1 MEYVSVAEAARY
13 LCITEHAVRQRAQRG
28 TLPSHRSGGK
38 VLIGLDE
45 GQVTRELPDEPPE
58 LLGEQP
64 GDIPRE
70 PDENIRFLREQNAR
84 LTGMIESMQRDHARQ
99 INELHVLLQNT
110 QRLIPA
116 TVPDAPQPR
125 ERAAD
130 EESRIEHEHT
140 SQRGAER
147 EPEASWRGRLRHWMG
162 WE

>member
-13 LCITEHAVRQRAQRG
+13 LYITEHAVRQRAQRG
-28 TLPSHRSGGK
+28 TLPSHRSRGK

-45 GQVTRELPDEPPE
+45 GQVTRELPDEQPE

-64 GDIPRE
+64 GDIPHE

-99 INELHVLLQNT
+99 INELHVLLQT
-110 QRLIPA
+110 AQRLIPA
-116 TVPDAPQPR
+116 TVPDPPHAP

-130 EESRIEHEHT
+130 DVIPHAEANVASG
-140 SQRGAER
+140 GAQR
-147 EPEASWRGRLRHWMG
+147 EPEASWRVRLRRLMG
-162 WE
+162 LG